1 MKLIYRLGQKKKE
14 TSFDND
20 DLSFVNEEKEEQ
32 HIIKVIAKKDI
43 VLLNA
48 VIEEP
53 YEFKDGDQAFLN
65 GYSAW
70 TATKTV
76 DNKYKEMNI
85 YKKFTKLLYKFIPAD
100 TYGDYFFHKYKRN
113 CIHGYDVFF
122 VKGNNPLYILSNN
135 YKNAYLIIEL
145 DKKKKIVRLTSD
157 VEHTHLKAG
166 EEFTIFDYVKFGSFE
181 KGEAYFNKKHP
192 LLNKEKILGYT
203 SWYNYYQNINEEII
217 LRDLDALDSRFQL
230 FQIDDGYETY
240 VGDWLDVDPKKF
252 PNGLEPIVKKIH
264 EKGLKAGLWL
274 APFVA
279 ETESKLFKTRPE
291 LFKKD
296 KHGKPLRTGVGWSGQ
311 YSLDIEK
318 EEAVKYIKTCL
329 KHYLDMGF
337 DFFKLDF
344 LYAINNGKN
353 SYSRAS
359 ISEKGYQLLRDILG
373 DKLILGCGAIPSS
386 SIHHFDY
393 IRVGMDLTLDY
404 EGGFYD
410 KIKPCYEYPSTRNT
424 LQNTIY
430 RSFMGQRLFGNDP
443 DVFLLRDDNTSLSL
457 EQRRSVTTIN
467 ALFGDLLM
475 CSDNI
480 ATYNEE
486 QKKILEN
493 CLDIFRN
500 ATNKKYVL
508 DNDIIHIQYEL
519 KGQKHYF
526 DFNVKEGLLFT
537 KE

>member
-1 MKLIYRLGQKKKE
+1 MQITYIKSGKIYK
-14 TSFDND
+14 TSESNHDLAISTID
-20 DLSFVNEEKEEQ
+20 DEGRYT
-32 HIIKVIAKKDI
+32 IKVKAKNSLTLVSVTKSI
-43 VLLNA
+43 PFHVN
-48 VIEEP
+48 
-53 YEFKDGDQAFLN
+53 FKDRYFLN
-65 GYSAW
+65 GYQSW
-70 TATKTV
+70 TDSHEYKLNKRLRNIKKAPHIISRLFAMKAYGDSIFYNYSIRKSHGYDFFYSKGKYESFIINLIPNDAYLTIELVK
-76 DNKYKEMNI
+76 DNRNLHLI
-85 YKKFTKLLYKFIPAD
+85 SDVNGIKLEKGETSVVL
-100 TYGDYFFHKYKRN
+100 DYFFVNDYKEGLEKFN
-113 CIHGYDVFF
+113 E
-122 VKGNNPLYILSNN
+122 LYPK
-135 YKNAYLIIEL
+135 KNIEKL
-145 DKKKKIVRLTSD
+145 
-157 VEHTHLKAG
+157 
-166 EEFTIFDYVKFGSFE
+166 F
-181 KGEAYFNKKHP
+181 
-192 LLNKEKILGYT
+192 GYT